1 MSDATIRLDLP
12 AAHRYLSL
20 LSVCIGELLGQ
31 AQRLAEPDVTI
42 YNVQLAAQ
50 EICANIV
57 DHAYGTGE
65 GRITAQLTLQS
76 APQRLVIDLY
86 DQGASFQPE
95 AIAVPDLDQI
105 QVRGYGLFL
114 AQALLDELRYE
125 PVAGGNH
132 WRLLKNLSA

>member
-20 LSVCIGELLGQ
+20 LSACIGDLLGKVP
-31 AQRLAEPDVTI
+31 RLAEPDVTI

-57 DHAYGTGE
+57 DHAYRRDD
-65 GRITAQLTLQS
+65 GRITAELTLQD

-86 DQGASFQPE
+86 DQGAPFEPE

-125 PVAGGNH
+125 PGAGGNH

>member
-20 LSVCIGELLGQ
+20 LSACIGDLLGKVP
-31 AQRLAEPDVTI
+31 RLAEPDVTI

-57 DHAYGTGE
+57 DHAYVRDD
-65 GRITAQLTLQS
+65 GRITAEITLQD
-76 APQRLVIDLY
+76 APKRLVIDLY
-86 DQGASFQPE
+86 DQGVPFEPE
-95 AIAVPDLDQI
+95 VIAVPDLDQV

-125 PVAGGNH
+125 PRAGGNH